1 MFVIRAEDWP
11 YQAGD
16 QAMGLEQAVDR
27 GFRNEIAL
35 GVGEDE
41 CQLARR
47 QGRLVKGQWGVLSPD
62 RQRHFHMA
70 NTVFPSSPQPAP
82 WNQPVRLRPSFI
94 AAYAVA
100 PSIISYPVSMM
111 RRPSDVPNLS
121 SSLSTAVFPIK
132 NRFERTV
139 DRGRGKS

>member
-47 QGRLVKGQWGVLSPD
+47 QGRLVKGQWESYHRIVND
-62 RQRHFHMA
+62 
-70 NTVFPSSPQPAP
+70 T
-82 WNQPVRLRPSFI
+82 FI
-94 AAYAVA
+94 WPTLY
-100 PSIISYPVSMM
+100 SL
-111 RRPSDVPNLS
+111 RRPSLH
-121 SSLSTAVFPIK
+121 
-132 NRFERTV
+132 
-139 DRGRGKS
+139 RGTSQSGFAQAS